1 MVELMQIKD
10 LALRQIRKNYL
21 DDCINTEMQF
31 LKHISTDTAKML
43 KKYNY
48 RTELIKVN
56 AWLTLN
62 VF

>member
-56 AWLTLN
+56 A
-62 VF
+62 